1 MKKANRNLIPKLVR
15 KSCATTLMM
24 VLLPHPWISTASA
37 QQQNSA
43 IPMIMQGI
51 QGVAGA
57 VQQARVQAQMMTP
70 IDLSPSMIKN
80 VPAQNL
86 PAPLNKCVIPQ
97 ANIPM
102 PRYCEQLGPVQE
114 YTQPMGLGASPSY
127 RSFMQTSEFAKK
139 SILDLDRM
147 LDEGKNEFSN
157 GAITG
162 VQCLKDSLTKEKTR
176 QQGILNAIQGQID
189 KLNARNLQFKEQ
201 VKLVEMEMDKITREL
216 TGQPEGKSG
225 HVSDTINPPIK
236 YFPPNCQKLVEKSSA
251 SVQRIGLVALKE
263 SSFKPTAISGGEFL
277 ANQQIYKNDIQRFI
291 NQTRSYIAQNG
302 IDSFRESGGLPNFKG
317 NEKLMQRVAQ
327 SIGPINQKIA
337 NEEKKIREELK
348 KVGYDAPSLDKNFNS
363 DFAAF
368 KSDSKEYFRKQY
380 VSNCVTNSNNGLTL
394 DPKTILDA
402 LRQESTNNQGTTILS
417 YKAALK
423 NILEADSFM
432 EDKIQQLK
440 ALDAS
445 YGEGNITLTLSN
457 AQAKLERMPPY
468 MYFQNAVQACV
479 AEYNDDKTFSTSAS
493 GRSYATKVERAEAY
507 LNDLKKLNDTYV
519 AQMTEGIVDDIV
531 NCSGR
536 STEAGSCKL
545 GGENSFDVSSKG
557 FCFASAQSCA
567 TEVNNCFAIADQLV
581 QKKTAELTATAD
593 KFNGIV
599 EGLFNDQARFFAE
612 FKSSVLQ
619 EAGLL
624 NALVPGADFKFPE
637 DMFISLPELVLSN
650 GVYVRGGSSEAIA
663 AQLATAASKM
673 KALKNE
679 LQQQG
684 RLAEN
689 QLKNYIKEQE
699 SNIKES
705 RRNFAEVVKAC
716 DQRLQEAEGI
726 TNNFNKTMQEEQ
738 DKKRAAASGF
748 CRRFYNLSTN
758 PAAAC
763 GDVEELYQ
771 DSLTAAQM
779 VSPMAARYTNDLRNL
794 CTATQSEREAGTED
808 ERSSASTIRSDIAS
822 ACSEKNDWNTAIGQ
836 YINQYADSLPD
847 DSDSDKINA
856 FLFPSSPQDA
866 ITEAQAREKRESL
879 ISSLSDD
886 FKNDTQAMRD
896 LNSVLNTVT
905 QPTYDSSNFDLYS
918 SLSLKTPGTVTAPA
932 PGEDAAV
939 NTANTSAATRVN
951 ALVAAINDRSTD
963 AQTRL
968 EKYKELNDL
977 ATSGATEVINLAKNA
992 LGGSADSSFASKY
1005 EQYKKHLS
1013 EARRLLPSGNTG
1025 DQCKALVAE
1034 VVLESFKDC
1043 LSESA
1048 SDCVKKNYDEAIEEG
1063 DVTAARG
1070 LASLGLRP
1078 NGQANIEDEFAR
1090 LGETGGMDCD
1100 ALASNSRNPMN
1111 SLEAFDREIL
1121 GDQYDDVMSG
1131 R

>member
-1 MKKANRNLIPKLVR
+1 MKKVKTNLIPKLVR
-15 KSCATTLMM
+15 KSCATTLML
-24 VLLPHPWISTASA
+24 VLLPHPWVSSA
-37 QQQNSA
+37 HAQSA

-57 VQQARVQAQMMTP
+57 VQQAQMQAQMMTP
-70 IDLSPSMIKN
+70 IDLSPSMMRN
-80 VPAQNL
+80 VPSDRI

-114 YTQPMGLGASPSY
+114 YTQPMGLAASPSY
-127 RSFMQTSEFAKK
+127 KGFMQTSEFAKK
-139 SILDLDRM
+139 TILDLDRM

-176 QQGILNAIQGQID
+176 QQGILNAIQSQID
-189 KLNARNLQFKEQ
+189 KLSLRNKQFKEQ

-236 YFPPNCQKLVEKSSA
+236 YFPPNCQKLVEKTSA

-291 NQTRSYIAQNG
+291 NQSRDFISKNG
-302 IDSFRESGGLPNFKG
+302 IDSFRESGLPNFKG
-317 NEKLMQRVAQ
+317 NEKLLQRIAQ
-327 SIGPINQKIA
+327 SIGPINQRIA
-337 NEEKKIREELK
+337 NEETKIRAELK
-348 KVGYDAPSLDKNFNS
+348 KVGYDAPSLDKNFSS

-368 KSDSKEYFRKQY
+368 KSDSKEYFRKKY
-380 VSNCVTNSNNGLTL
+380 VSDCVTGGNNGLTL

-417 YKAALK
+417 YKAALE
-423 NILEADSFM
+423 NILNSDSFV

-445 YGEGNITLTLSN
+445 YGEGNITITLSN
-457 AQAKLERMPPY
+457 SKAKLERMPPY
-468 MYFQNAVQACV
+468 MYFQNAVSACT
-479 AEYNDDKTFSTSAS
+479 ADYNDDKTFSTSAQ
-493 GRSYATKVERAEAY
+493 GRSYATQVERAEAY

-519 AQMTEGIVDDIV
+519 AQMTEGIVDEVV

-536 STEAGSCKL
+536 ATEAGSCKL
-545 GGENSFDVSSKG
+545 GGDNSFDVSSKG

-581 QKKTAELTATAD
+581 QKKTAELTASAD

-612 FKSSVLQ
+612 FKSSVMQ

-650 GVYVRGGSSEAIA
+650 GVYVRGGSSAAIE
-663 AQLATAASKM
+663 AQLSQAATKM
-673 KALKNE
+673 KALKQE
-679 LQQQG
+679 LQNQG
-684 RLAEN
+684 RLAET
-689 QLKNYIKEQE
+689 QLKNYIREQE
-699 SNIKES
+699 SNIKEN
-705 RRNFAEVVKAC
+705 RDNFKKVVTAC
-716 DQRLQEAEGI
+716 DQRLQEAEAV
-726 TNNFNKTMQEEQ
+726 TNNFNAKMQEEEE
-738 DKKRAAASGF
+738 KKKTAAGDF

-758 PAAAC
+758 PTAAC
-763 GDVEELYQ
+763 GDVEELYE
-771 DSLTAAQM
+771 SSIRAAQM
-779 VSPMAARYTNDLRNL
+779 VAPSARRYTNDLRNL
-794 CTATQSEREAGTED
+794 CTETQSEREAGSED
-808 ERSSASTIRSDIAS
+808 SRSAASTIRSDIAS
-822 ACSEKNDWNTAIGQ
+822 ACSEGNSWDTAIGQ
-836 YINQYADSLPD
+836 YINQYADTLPD
-847 DSDSDKINA
+847 DADSDKINA
-856 FLFPSSPQDA
+856 FLFPTSGQQTE
-866 ITEAQAREKRESL
+866 ITEEQARQKREDL
-879 ISSLSDD
+879 ISSLSDE
-886 FKNDTQAMRD
+886 FRADTQAMRD

-905 QPTYDSSNFDLYS
+905 QPSYASSNYNLYS
-918 SLSLKTPGTVTAPA
+918 SLGLKTPNAVTAP
-932 PGEDAAV
+932 PVPTSGEAT
-939 NTANTSAATRVN
+939 NQPSAASVERIN
-951 ALVAAINDRSTD
+951 SLVSAINSPDSD
-963 AQTRL
+963 PQTRL
-968 EKYKELNDL
+968 DKYKELNEL
-977 ATSGATEVINLAKNA
+977 ATSGEASVIDLAKRA
-992 LGGSADSSFASKY
+992 MGGSSDSSFANKY
-1005 EQYKKHLS
+1005 EQYKSHLS
-1013 EARRLLPSGNTG
+1013 AAKSLLPRGTTG
-1025 DQCKALVAE
+1025 DQCKALVAD
-1034 VVLESFKDC
+1034 VVVESFRGCISD
-1043 LSESA
+1043 SA
-1048 SDCVKKNYDEAIEEG
+1048 SDCVKKAYDDAIEEG
-1063 DVTAARG
+1063 DARAARG

-1078 NGQANIEDEFAR
+1078 NGAASIEDEFSQ

-1100 ALASNSRNPMN
+1100 ALAANNRNPFN

-1121 GDQYDDVMSG
+1121 GDQYDDIMSA